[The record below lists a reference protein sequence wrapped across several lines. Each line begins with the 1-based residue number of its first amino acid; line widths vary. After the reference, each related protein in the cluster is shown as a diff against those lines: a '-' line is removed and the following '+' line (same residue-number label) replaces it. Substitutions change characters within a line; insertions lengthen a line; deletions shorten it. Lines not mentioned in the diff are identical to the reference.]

1 MQNSGRGRLILG
13 IPNSTYMNNHKMGVV
28 AMLFGTGEL
37 MLAVAM
43 NGMPQI
49 GMFFMAGFS
58 YFVMAMYFRIHQV
71 EEHDKEAR
79 IPYNN
84 TFKNLEEFR

>member
-1 MQNSGRGRLILG
+1 
-13 IPNSTYMNNHKMGVV
+13 MNNYRMGIV

-58 YFVMAMYFRIHQV
+58 YFVMAVYFRIHQV
-71 EEHDKEAR
+71 EGIEEENRKG
-79 IPYNN
+79 YNT
-84 TFKNLEEFR
+84 TFANLEEFK